1 MPRMSSATPVVIA
14 VMSLAWLVQAA
25 DRATVTSKT
34 DSVSSNTQR
43 KAVVVEDFESYTS
56 DEQLAKAWYRPPH
69 GGGIRQTRESAIKN
83 SGKFSLKLEYSTTKS
98 ADKFYSPIC
107 RVSKW
112 DLTGCN
118 ALQFWFKPD
127 GSGRALL
134 VDLNIANREGKNI
147 HDLWDYT
154 YVPKK
159 GDTAA
164 RLVTV
169 PFSKLIKNAKY
180 ADSPD
185 TSPVFK
191 PEALI
196 EVALCIGGRNDE
208 PGDGVYY
215 FDDFQGV
222 SVMPE

>member
-1 MPRMSSATPVVIA
+1 MKNSTARTALITAAVFLAFTAVAAEPGAGTPA
-14 VMSLAWLVQAA
+14 
-25 DRATVTSKT
+25 
-34 DSVSSNTQR
+34 
-43 KAVVVEDFESYTS
+43 KASPTKIVLVEDFESYTN
-56 DEQLAKAWYRPPH
+56 DLQLATAWYQPPH
-69 GGGIRQTRESAIKN
+69 GGGIHQGRETAIKN
-83 SGKFSLKLEYSTTKS
+83 SGQFSLKVEYHTTKS
-98 ADKFYSPIC
+98 DDKFYSTIC

-112 DLTGCN
+112 DLSGCN
-118 ALQFWFKPD
+118 ALQFWLKPD

-159 GDTAA
+159 GDTTP

-169 PFSKLIKNAKY
+169 PFSKLVKNAKY

-185 TSPVFK
+185 TSRVFK

-215 FDDFQGV
+215 FDDFQGGLL
-222 SVMPE
+222 E

>member
-1 MPRMSSATPVVIA
+1 MPSRTIQTATGITAALFLTLMVEAAETGTAPATQATSSKVVI
-14 VMSLAWLVQAA
+14 V
-25 DRATVTSKT
+25 D
-34 DSVSSNTQR
+34 
-43 KAVVVEDFESYTS
+43 DFESYTN
-56 DEQLAKAWYRPPH
+56 DQQLAKAWYKPPH
-69 GGGIRQTRESAIKN
+69 GGAIRQTLESTTKH
-83 SGKFSLKLEYSTTKS
+83 SGKFSLKVEYTTTKS
-98 ADKFYSPIC
+98 DDKFYSPIC

-112 DLTGCN
+112 NLAACN

-127 GSGRALL
+127 GSGRGLL
-134 VDLNIANREGKNI
+134 VDLNIANKEGKNI

-159 GDTAA
+159 GDTAP
-164 RLVTV
+164 RIVTV
-169 PFSKLIKNAKY
+169 PFSKLVKNAKY

-208 PGDGVYY
+208 PGHGVYY

-222 SVMPE
+222 VIE

>member
-1 MPRMSSATPVVIA
+1 MPSKATQTCYVSTVLLLAFIA
-14 VMSLAWLVQAA
+14 SAA
-25 DRATVTSKT
+25 DPGARTVAQTS
-34 DSVSSNTQR
+34 SS
-43 KAVVVEDFESYTS
+43 KVVVVDDFESYTN
-56 DEQLAKAWYRPPH
+56 DQQLAKAWYKPPH
-69 GGGIRQTRESAIKN
+69 GGGTHQALESGIKRG
-83 SGKFSLKLEYSTTKS
+83 GKHSLKWEYSTTRS
-98 ADKFYSPIC
+98 PDKFYNAIC
-107 RVSKW
+107 RVAKW
-112 DLTGCN
+112 DLSGCN
-118 ALQFWFKPD
+118 ALQFWLKPD

-134 VDLNIANREGKNI
+134 VDLNIASREGKNI

-159 GDTAA
+159 GDTTP
-164 RLVTV
+164 RIVTV
-169 PFSKLIKNAKY
+169 PFTKLVKNAKY

-208 PGDGVYY
+208 PGEGVYY

-222 SVMPE
+222 VVAE